1 MKVSTSTER
10 LNELFD
16 SDPRS
21 DSSIA
26 KAIGV
31 SRQSICSWKSGV
43 RSPKKSMLI
52 KICKIYNVSIE
63 WLMGF
68 DVERN
73 ATASAKPVFLP
84 DSGKFTKMT
93 SYMSQEDYANVIKA
107 FERAYQKM
115 KELGVSLDD

>member
-1 MKVSTSTER
+1 MKICTNQER

-21 DSSIA
+21 LTDIA
-26 KAIGV
+26 KALGV
-31 SRQSICSWKSGV
+31 SKQAVSMWKSGE

-52 KICKIYNVSIE
+52 KISQMFNVSIE

-73 ATASAKPVFLP
+73 YSGRKAVIIPDLETFNKILLHMAPLDYEVFMDILER
-84 DSGKFTKMT
+84 TQE
-93 SYMSQEDYANVIKA
+93 YM
-107 FERAYQKM
+107 RRTG
-115 KELGVSLDD
+115 EL